1 MGRRRVGTAVQ
12 GPLVAFG
19 HWGRLM
25 GIQEP
30 KQVMPAGHVHP
41 LPPHSHGHPGPL
53 GPPRS
58 TTKYVISS
66 GGCSPSSWLPSPHW
80 LLTLPQHIKSCS
92 PSPAQYVRQREPP
105 PPRLCPLGSLL
116 SPNSPH
122 RDARSIPVLLCPPQ
136 GPAVQMFLGSP
147 RHGWAPALCQACP
160 RMETRGQWA
169 LPLPSRGSVLVGGTV
184 RCFTHKNSTQHLL
197 TPSVVSKALQTL
209 TFSS

>member
-19 HWGRLM
+19 RGVRLM

-105 PPRLCPLGSLL
+105 PSTAVPAGQPAFTQQPSPRCMVNSRTFVSPPGTRCADVLGLPPPRMGTSVMPGL
-116 SPNSPH
+116 STDGDPGS
-122 RDARSIPVLLCPPQ
+122 V
-136 GPAVQMFLGSP
+136 GPA
-147 RHGWAPALCQACP
+147 A
-160 RMETRGQWA
+160 
-169 LPLPSRGSVLVGGTV
+169 
-184 RCFTHKNSTQHLL
+184 
-197 TPSVVSKALQTL
+197 ALQGL
-209 TFSS
+209 RSSGWYSEMLHS